1 MARQNVNDCYVKE
14 FWTASAP
21 LEAERGCFTFSVLEK
36 RETLNRFNASGCQRG
51 LDADTL
57 LRAAMAR
64 FEHSIRSTAPFHKWT
79 IYDNSWS
86 GTEKTV

>member
-36 RETLNRFNASGCQRG
+36 RETLNRDGTKTHFEFG
-51 LDADTL
+51 LRRQTDK
-57 LRAAMAR
+57 
-64 FEHSIRSTAPFHKWT
+64 I
-79 IYDNSWS
+79 NS
-86 GTEKTV
+86 